1 METSSLSSSSG
12 IMNPEIT
19 SLPKPIST
27 GPVSASENGAEKSE
41 GILIAD
47 PVSFTGGIVNTQV

>member
-1 METSSLSSSSG
+1 
-12 IMNPEIT
+12 MNPEIT